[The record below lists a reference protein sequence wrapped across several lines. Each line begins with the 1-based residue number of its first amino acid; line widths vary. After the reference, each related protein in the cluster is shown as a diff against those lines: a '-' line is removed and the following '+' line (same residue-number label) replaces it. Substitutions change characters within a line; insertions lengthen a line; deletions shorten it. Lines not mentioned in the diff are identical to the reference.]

1 MLLAFIAMISP
12 FIVLGTVVN
21 PAQTN
26 NILFKVVL
34 WILTEVAILWVIG
47 QQLFSVLLLIVYV
60 GAVLVLL
67 LVLLSVLKP
76 EKPTETRPDHGE
88 IFFLSLFVTFVFLML
103 YPELVDLV
111 TTTCYFEYE
120 HPTDAIYSFSDYLI
134 KIPNV
139 TSENSVDNLAE
150 HMNEYWVNVY
160 RAASTLL
167 VGMFS
172 VITVMVGVTPE
183 YSGVFAGFFSE
194 NRKSNS
200 TTGL

>member
-1 MLLAFIAMISP
+1 MISP

-21 PAQTN
+21 PTQTN

-76 EKPTETRPDHGE
+76 ERSTEIRPDRSE
-88 IFFLSLFVTFVFLML
+88 IFFLSLFVTFVFFML
-103 YPELVDLV
+103 YPELVNLV
-111 TTTCYFEYE
+111 TAVCYFVYD
-120 HPTDAIYSFSDYLI
+120 HPNDTIYSFSDYLV
-134 KIPNV
+134 KTPNV

-167 VGMFS
+167 IGMFS
-172 VITVMVGVTPE
+172 VITVMVGVVPE
-183 YSGVFAGFFSE
+183 YRGMFASFFSE
-194 NRKSNS
+194 TRKSSN
-200 TTGL
+200 TTAL

>member
-1 MLLAFIAMISP
+1 MISP

-21 PAQTN
+21 PTQTN

-76 EKPTETRPDHGE
+76 ERSTEIRPDRSE
-88 IFFLSLFVTFVFLML
+88 IFFLSLFVTFVFFML
-103 YPELVDLV
+103 YPELVNLV
-111 TTTCYFEYE
+111 TAVCYFVYD
-120 HPTDAIYSFSDYLI
+120 HPNDTIYSFSDYLV
-134 KIPNV
+134 KTPNV

-167 VGMFS
+167 IGMFS
-172 VITVMVGVTPE
+172 VITVMVGVVPE
-183 YSGVFAGFFSE
+183 YRGMLASFFSE
-194 NRKSNS
+194 TRKSSN
-200 TTGL
+200 TTAL